1 MFRFTGVQ
9 RSLARSTSSEIQKR
23 AYVCPCSSVRFRWW
37 WDEVRRREGL
47 IIIPAARALSR
58 WWGHECPEERCG
70 EGFKYKS
77 RLLASSPTTS
87 ISRYTQYYTWQLTCS
102 TGKYRNRTGR
112 DLISYPSIATMMYT
126 KTLCYPRLIQH
137 CLLLVHT
144 RIH

>member
-1 MFRFTGVQ
+1 MFRFTEVQ

-87 ISRYTQYYTWQLTCS
+87 ISRYTLYYTRQLTCS
-102 TGKYRNRTGR
+102 TGKYTETGR
-112 DLISYPSIATMMYT
+112 DGISSHILALRQWCTPKPYATLALYNIVY
-126 KTLCYPRLIQH
+126 C
-137 CLLLVHT
+137 
-144 RIH
+144 